1 MFSEQFP
8 LFKVSIKVKC
18 FNGDI
23 IDNFGN
29 ANNDILLLYERLL
42 VINYD
47 VHGNDD
53 DENLL

>member
-23 IDNFGN
+23 IDIFGN